1 MNFFQKLKN
10 KPDFRQAMIF
20 VLVGLILIGAG
31 FIFFR
36 DMQGTYQKTEATI
49 VEIVHHTVVGGE
61 TESDVFV
68 DYSAGGKPY
77 EHVRLG
83 SYDITMKEGKTITI
97 EYNID
102 RPGKIRV
109 PSAVIA
115 PYVLWGCGLLGIVI
129 GARNAMKVSAEA
141 DDPAPDTFGEE

>member
-1 MNFFQKLKN
+1 MNFFEKLKN

-20 VLVGLILIGAG
+20 VLVGLILIGGG
-31 FIFFR
+31 FIFFL

-49 VEIVHHTVVGGE
+49 VEIVHHHTVDGE
-61 TESDVFV
+61 TDSDVFV
-68 DYSAGGKPY
+68 DYSVGGKDY
-77 EHVRLG
+77 THVRLN
-83 SYDITMKEGKTITI
+83 SYDISMKEGKTITI
-97 EYNID
+97 EYNVD

-115 PYVLWGCGLLGIVI
+115 PYVLWGCGLFAIVI
-129 GARNAMKVSAEA
+129 GARNAMKASAEA